1 MRPLMIRYNPS
12 GQKHTLVLLFTVIL
26 FFSMYDGMVF
36 GGEPMQ
42 LLSSETGV
50 GGLPKGWEPLTFR
63 KVEQHT
69 KYQLVDEEGRVVIK
83 ATSVA
88 SASGLIRPLD
98 LDPTIY
104 QSISWCWKV
113 DDIITKGD
121 VTKKSGDDYAARIY
135 VTFRF
140 DPEKASFWESAKFKT
155 YKALYGEFPPKGA
168 LNYVWANRL
177 PKGESAD
184 NAYTDRAQMLAVE
197 SGTEQVG
204 KWRCEERNLYEDY
217 RKLFGEEPT
226 NISGIAVM
234 TDTDNTGETASASY
248 ADLVLK

>member
-1 MRPLMIRYNPS
+1 
-12 GQKHTLVLLFTVIL
+12 
-26 FFSMYDGMVF
+26 
-36 GGEPMQ
+36 MQ
-42 LLSSETGV
+42 LLSSEAGED
-50 GGLPKGWEPLTFR
+50 GLPLGWEPLTFR

-69 KYQLVDEEGRVVIK
+69 KYQLVDEAGRPVIK
-83 ATSVA
+83 AESEA

-98 LDPTIY
+98 FDPSVY

-113 DDIITKGD
+113 DGIISKGD

-140 DPEKASFWESAKFKT
+140 DPDKASFWEAAKFKT
-155 YKALYGEFPPKGA
+155 YKAFYGEFPPKGA
-168 LNYVWANRL
+168 LNYVWGNRL

-197 SGTEQVG
+197 SGTEHVG
-204 KWRCEERNLYEDY
+204 QWRCEERNLYEDY

-226 NISGIAVM
+226 QISGIAVM
-234 TDTDNTGETASASY
+234 SDTDNTGETASASY
-248 ADLVLK
+248 ADLVLKSLR